1 MVRPKRGQSSTG
13 CQPAMPRPGRS
24 SGPNQERFGAVS
36 RICVARFQARLPC
49 TLYSPNPASRT
60 QKENDLTETA
70 KTPID
75 DSKEELSEA
84 ELDKVA
90 GGAVF
95 GYAMVEKK
103 HTQPETRTHL
113 GNSDVEKTHPN
124 PDVSVGRV

>member
-1 MVRPKRGQSSTG
+1 
-13 CQPAMPRPGRS
+13 
-24 SGPNQERFGAVS
+24 
-36 RICVARFQARLPC
+36 VARFQARLPC

-60 QKENDLTETA
+60 QKENDMTDTA

-84 ELDKVA
+84 ELDQVA
-90 GGAVF
+90 GGIGAF
-95 GYAMVEKK
+95 DMVEKK